1 MQTIKLD
8 VSQKN
13 NVPLLYVKQRDVGH
27 KFAIELYENGTPY
40 TVDEENT
47 FAVWYSGASGDGN
60 YTEIGDEAAIFV
72 DRNHIEVQMI
82 MQMLN
87 EPGDHEMCV
96 VMYGQDNEQ
105 NGFWNIPYFV
115 EPIPGADSK
124 PAIAYYQAFLKAQE
138 NAEKAAQ
145 EAKDAAKVAAENAV
159 AAVVQEI
166 DVSKAGDGSVML
178 RLYSSGGCYDASVTG
193 TGAIKDYTP
202 DNRPYDAGKI
212 CTLHIG
218 DGITGIGAY
227 FMYGAL
233 NLKELTFGA
242 NCKITKLNDSAFR
255 SSGITEASFPYLTEM
270 GNTVFN
276 SCTSLVSADLGGNIT
291 TLPLG
296 SFSNCLELEKI
307 TGLGNVKTIEIGVFR
322 LTPKLAELDF
332 NSAKLTEV
340 KALAFYASGF
350 EYDWDSLP
358 NCAFGSFAIP
368 TQLNED
374 APWEGLIITEKENP
388 LPTLFDQNYS
398 KWADENIG
406 TSDTPY
412 MDGCVLF
419 SFIHAYC
426 GLTGQHM
433 DAPTDLTGDVLNGYD
448 SDIDYTPTLADAFE
462 LGAVKYDEFNAESLQ
477 ALYDALAEGR
487 YAVLRLGGRNIDP
500 ITDENPD
507 NDWRSLGGHVVMV
520 YGVRRDGK
528 LLIADS
534 SITRGEGKGCTYA
547 LHPKAFIP
555 SASVYNAES
564 AFTYILEKE
573 KDMKATL
580 IKGIDYNS
588 VSKLT
593 GTFTPDEETSAIS
606 LDIPAGAKVVE
617 IAPSST
623 PSATQDRVA
632 TLDDGSKQYVIDKAP
647 VHLATYAQVFQKGKD
662 TDPIVAQIE
671 LYMRLYKKYSRITA
685 SVDTSSGFSLTA
697 NESYV
702 FFEKDMTYNWTAYY
716 WNEEE

>member
-1 MQTIKLD
+1 MQTFNLD
-8 VSQKN
+8 LSEKRGVQRLN
-13 NVPLLYVKQRDVGH
+13 VKQRDVGA
-27 KFAIELYENGTPY
+27 KIQIVLTDDKKEYNIPDGTQLS
-40 TVDEENT
+40 
-47 FAVWYSGASGDGN
+47 VWFSGRSGEGN
-60 YTEIGDEAAIFV
+60 YTKIDGRDAFSIDGNKVTVELIY
-72 DRNHIEVQMI
+72 
-82 MQMLN
+82 QMLN
-87 EPGDHEMCV
+87 NPGEHAMCL
-96 VMYGQDNEQ
+96 VM
-105 NGFWNIPYFV
+105 NGADGTQLGLWNIPYFV
-115 EPIPGADSK
+115 EPIPGADGK

-166 DVSKAGDGSVML
+166 DVSKAGDGSILL
-178 RLYSSGGCYDASVTG
+178 RLYSSGGGYDATVTG

-202 DNRPYDAGKI
+202 DNRPYDAKKI

-218 DGITGIGAY
+218 DGITGLGAY

-242 NCKITKLNDSAFR
+242 NCKITKLSDGAFR

-276 SCTSLVSADLGGNIT
+276 SCTSLVSANLGGNIT

-322 LTPKLAELDF
+322 LTPKLSDMDF
-332 NSAKLTEV
+332 DPAKLNEV

-350 EYDWDSLP
+350 EYDWESLP

-368 TQLNED
+368 SQLNED
-374 APWEGLIITEKENP
+374 APWEELRITECENP
-388 LPTLFDQNYS
+388 VPTLFDQNS
-398 KWADENIG
+398 GKWANKTIG
-406 TSDTPY
+406 TSAISY

-433 DAPTDLTGDVLNGYD
+433 DAPTELTGDVLNGYE
-448 SDIDYTPTLADAFE
+448 SDIDYIPVLAEAFG
-462 LGAVKYDEFNAESLQ
+462 LDAVKYDECDAESLQ
-477 ALYDALAEGR
+477 ALYDALAEGK
-487 YAVLRLGGRNIDP
+487 YAPLHLGGRNIGP
-500 ITDENPD
+500 VTDEDHD
-507 NDWRSLGGHVVMV
+507 NDWASLGGHVVIA

-534 SITRGEGKGCTYA
+534 SFTSGEGKGCTYA

-555 SASVYNAES
+555 SASVYKAES

-573 KDMKATL
+573 NVMLKSIDERLKTILDAT
-580 IKGIDYNS
+580 NS
-588 VSKLT
+588 GFHTES
-593 GTFTPDEETSAIS
+593 GTLEVATDS
-606 LDIPAGAKVVE
+606 AKV
-617 IAPSST
+617 
-623 PSATQDRVA
+623 TQVTIPCSDNAKLIVVKA
-632 TLDDGSKQYVIDKAP
+632 DD
-647 VHLATYAQVFQKGKD
+647 ATYADIMATGGSAQWMLGYACQCVSSIHNDIPTPQFRGWLTCTVEDGGTVCVDSKTTGCQNSKGIKFN
-662 TDPIVAQIE
+662 TYA
-671 LYMRLYKKYSRITA
+671 LKAGK
-685 SVDTSSGFSLTA
+685 
-697 NESYV
+697 
-702 FFEKDMTYNWTAYY
+702 YNWTAYY